1 MKRPSRRVVMYALV
15 AAQLVVLA
23 GIVTPQELNIAF
35 DNGATV
41 DIEIVQARATRDPFR
56 GAYVSGQSALDLD
69 GSTAPLPAG
78 LRGGDRV
85 VVVFAV
91 QSGRRPRIISV
102 ERGRPAAAF
111 TATTFTIPG
120 RVLAER
126 DRMSYRRREGG
137 VVASVGKPPVTIE
150 LDLPAS
156 IAIDDSALGQL
167 SSPSVVTASLH
178 AGFLGHRYFT
188 DVRLAGR
195 AWSPDVRFAYDDTR
209 QRLLVLAPR
218 EASGRARYDA
228 PVQSDLFVFDAAGKE
243 LATAEVR
250 GHVVD
255 GLVDAGGNLLALVSD
270 HRWTSSDVSLVRLGD
285 DGRVE
290 ERGPRLAFDR
300 VLGYDAGT
308 SSFWVVAAP
317 TSTPPQAP
325 VFIQRMGL
333 AGTREPRL
341 GPFDSVPRAVVSA
354 GNDVWVLE
362 PDRHRVT
369 RADAAT
375 GRVVREYRDFNA
387 PAEIAV
393 DRGRLYVVE
402 ANRTQLTCV
411 GEDGRV
417 LWRVPRFQGL
427 TWSVPDPPT
436 GGGFIGALTFD
447 GAPAGV
453 LRFDRDGAITRLP
466 ATGRPTPRLDWR
478 RHVGADV
485 LRSARDGRLIF
496 FAGEAIT
503 MLSADGTTV
512 QRVVGFRFPAAQ
524 RLRS

>member
-1 MKRPSRRVVMYALV
+1 MRRPSRRLVMYGLV

-23 GIVTPQELNIAF
+23 AIVAPQELNMAL
-35 DNGATV
+35 DSGSTV
-41 DIEIVQARATRDPFR
+41 DIEVLQARATRDPFR

-85 VVVFAV
+85 VVVFAA
-91 QSGRRPRIISV
+91 QAGRRPRIIAV

-111 TATTFTIPG
+111 TATTFSVPG
-120 RVLAER
+120 RVLGER
-126 DRMSYRRREGG
+126 DRTSYRGREDR
-137 VVASVGKPPVTIE
+137 VVASVGKPPVTIA

-156 IAIDDSALGQL
+156 IAIDDAALAQM

-195 AWSPDVRFAYDDTR
+195 AWSSDVRFAYDDTR
-209 QRLLVLAPR
+209 ERLMVLAPR

-228 PVQSDLFVFDAAGKE
+228 PARSDLFVFDATGKE
-243 LATAEVR
+243 LATGELG

-255 GLVDAGGNLLALVSD
+255 AIVDATDQLLALVSED
-270 HRWTSSDVSLVRLGD
+270 RWVHSDVSLVRLGD
-285 DGRVE
+285 DGQVR

-300 VLGYDAGT
+300 VLGFDAAT
-308 SSFWVVAAP
+308 SSLWVVAAP
-317 TSTPPQAP
+317 TSTPPRAP
-325 VFIQRMGL
+325 VFIERMGL
-333 AGTREPRL
+333 AGVREPRL
-341 GPFDSVPRAVVSA
+341 GPFQSLPRAVVSA

-369 RADAAT
+369 RADAT
-375 GRVVREYRDFNA
+375 SGRIVREYTDFNG

-393 DRGRLYVVE
+393 DRDRLYVIE

-411 GEDGRV
+411 GDDGRV

-427 TWSVPDPPT
+427 TWTVVDPAT
-436 GGGFIGALTFD
+436 GGGWIGASTFE

-453 LRFDRDGAITRLP
+453 LRFDRNGAITRL
-466 ATGRPTPRLDWR
+466 A
-478 RHVGADV
+478 
-485 LRSARDGRLIF
+485 
-496 FAGEAIT
+496 AI
-503 MLSADGTTV
+503 
-512 QRVVGFRFPAAQ
+512 
-524 RLRS
+524 